1 MRLRTAVLL
10 ALALLVLAA
19 GGALWWLYA
28 SREALIKRA
37 IEHYGPEYAGV
48 SVKVASVKLDPLDG
62 RGAISGL
69 EVGNPPGFSA
79 RHALSLGEVR
89 LAVDPATLTSR
100 VVRVRELV
108 LDAPQVNYERS
119 DKGDNLSVIQKNIES
134 RLPRSRGGEGKAQPA
149 EERRFIVDRVQV
161 RNAKVSYGSAL
172 TTSLPD
178 LQFRDLGKKTNGAT
192 AAELAQ
198 EIWSQLRRE
207 ALARAPAALEGLRD
221 RAKET
226 VDSVRGLF
234 K

>member
-1 MRLRTAVLL
+1 MRLRSVVLL
-10 ALALLVLAA
+10 ALALLALVA

-37 IEHYGPEYAGV
+37 IEHYGPQYAGV
-48 SVKVASVKLDPLDG
+48 SVKVGKVTLDPLDG

-79 RHALSLGEVR
+79 PHALSLGEVR

-108 LDAPQVNYERS
+108 LDAPHVNYERG
-119 DKGDNLSVIQKNIES
+119 DKGDNLTAIQKNIES
-134 RLPRSRGGEGKAQPA
+134 HLPKSRGGDRKAGPA
-149 EERRFIVDRVQV
+149 EERRFIVDHVQV

-178 LQFRDLGKKTNGAT
+178 LQLRDLGKKTNGAT

-221 RAKET
+221 QAKDA
-226 VDSVRGLF
+226 VDSVRGIF